1 MRPSVLRELLEELQA
16 VLPGEEIKEIARR
29 AALRVAAR
37 NGVTCFEWDEQV
49 AFAQHLLR
57 VMKEPRPIIR
67 DRLMSNFGI
76 SRTQAYRVI
85 ADCLELSQKPGL
97 FGTCGASNRDGMN

>member
-1 MRPSVLRELLEELQA
+1 MRPDVLRELLEELQA
-16 VLPGEEIKEIARR
+16 VLPGEEAKEIARR

-37 NGVTCFEWDEQV
+37 NGVACFEWDEQV

-57 VMKEPRPIIR
+57 VVREPRPIIR
-67 DRLMSNFGI
+67 DRLMAKFGI

-85 ADCLELSQKPGL
+85 TDGLELSQKPGL
-97 FGTCGASNRDGMN
+97 FGTPGAFNEDGTN